1 MVIPVTAQL
10 LEEIG
15 TLAEQRLIL
24 PSYYSWEQFEAIESL
39 MADSPGLRITYLDGW
54 IEFMTV
60 GEEHEQ
66 IKSVLAIFIGLYF
79 FEKGI
84 NFIPVG
90 SATRRNQAKDVSFEP
105 DESYYIGSRKEHPDL
120 AVEVT
125 ITSGSTNK
133 LAKYLRLRIPEV
145 WFWENNR
152 LAVYRLREDDY
163 EQVSRSEFLPELDL
177 ELLVRCV
184 LMPSIIEARQEF
196 LKGLSSI
203 KIE

>member
-1 MVIPVTAQL
+1 MTAKI

-24 PSYYSWEQFEAIESL
+24 PGYYTWEQFEAIASL

-54 IEFMTV
+54 IEFMTL
-60 GEEHEQ
+60 GEEHETISCILNFLIQ
-66 IKSVLAIFIGLYF
+66 LYF
-79 FEKGI
+79 CEMGI
-84 NFIPVG
+84 EYIPVG
-90 SATRRNQAKDVSFEP
+90 SATRRDRARDVSFEP

-125 ITSGSTNK
+125 MTSGSTNK

-145 WFWENNR
+145 WFWENNQ
-152 LAVYRLREDDY
+152 LAVYGLREDNY
-163 EQVSRSEFLPELDL
+163 EQVSRSELLPELDL

-184 LMPSIIEARQEF
+184 LMPSRIEGRTEF
-196 LKGLSSI
+196 LNGI
-203 KIE
+203 RQVG